1 LIILQRYTYFMKK
14 SIASIVAEANQS
26 GEGSLKRTLGPINL
40 ILIGVGLTL
49 GAGLFS
55 ITGLAAA
62 NHSGPAVTLSF
73 VIAALGCGFA
83 ALCYAEFASMI
94 PVAGSAYTYSYAT
107 MGELFA
113 WIIGWDLVL
122 EYSVGCA
129 TVAISWSQYLTKFL
143 SSLGIYL
150 PPHFTLSPFE
160 TAKLADGSTI
170 HGIINIPAA
179 LVVVLMTTILIRGT
193 KGSAIVNGIIVFLKV
208 GVVLV
213 FIALG
218 WQYIDPANYHP
229 YIPENTGTFGQFGWS
244 GVLRGA
250 GLVFFVFIG
259 FDAVAAS
266 AQETKN
272 PARDLPIGIIGSLVV
287 CTVLFG
293 LFGHVMTGLANY
305 KEFANSGAPVAI
317 AIEKTPYGWLSQAI
331 ILAILIGYTSV
342 ILIDLMAQSRM
353 FYSISKDG
361 LLPKMF
367 SDVHHKFKTPYKSNI
382 ILCVFI
388 GLFAAFVPMN
398 VVGEMTSIGTLLAF
412 LMVCVGILILRKTNP
427 EAKRPFRVPLVPLIP
442 ILGILTCIAMM
453 IFLPWETWLRLAV
466 WLIIGLGIYFW
477 YGRKHSK
484 LNSGITKNDSPMHS
498 NPSD

>member
-1 LIILQRYTYFMKK
+1 MKK
-14 SIASIVAEANQS
+14 SIASIVAEANES
-26 GEGSLKRTLGPINL
+26 GEGTLKRTLGPINL

-129 TVAISWSQYLTKFL
+129 TVAISWSQYLTRFL
-143 SSLGIYL
+143 ASLHIYL
-150 PPHFTLSPFE
+150 PPQLTLSPFE
-160 TAKLADGSTI
+160 TAKLADGSTVN
-170 HGIINIPAA
+170 GIINIPAA
-179 LVVVLMTTILIRGT
+179 LVVVLMTAILIRGT

-317 AIEKTPYGWLSQAI
+317 AIEKTPYAWLSQAI

-367 SDVHHKFKTPYKSNI
+367 SDVHTKFKTPYKSNF
-382 ILCVFI
+382 ILCLFI

-412 LMVCVGILILRKTNP
+412 LMVCVGILILRKTDP
-427 EAKRPFRVPLVPLIP
+427 KAKRPFRVPLVPLIP

-453 IFLPWETWLRLAV
+453 VFLPWETWVRLAV
-466 WLIIGLGIYFW
+466 WLIIGLAIYFG
-477 YGRKHSK
+477 YGKKNSK
-484 LNSGITKNDSPMHS
+484 LNTIQKQDENL
-498 NPSD
+498 

>member
-1 LIILQRYTYFMKK
+1 MKK
-14 SIASIVAEANQS
+14 SIASIVAEANES
-26 GEGSLKRTLGPINL
+26 GEGTLKRTLGPINL

-143 SSLGIYL
+143 ASLHIYL
-150 PPHFTLSPFE
+150 PPQLTLSPFE
-160 TAKLADGSTI
+160 TAKLADGSTVN
-170 HGIINIPAA
+170 GIINIPAA
-179 LVVVLMTTILIRGT
+179 LVVVLMTAILIRGT

-317 AIEKTPYGWLSQAI
+317 AIEKTPYAWLSQAI

-367 SDVHHKFKTPYKSNI
+367 SDVHAKFKTPYKSNI

-412 LMVCVGILILRKTNP
+412 LMVCIGILILRKTNP
-427 EAKRPFRVPLVPLIP
+427 EAKRPFKVPFVPLIP

-453 IFLPWETWLRLAV
+453 VFLPWETWLRLAI
-466 WLIIGLGIYFW
+466 WLIIGLAIYFW
-477 YGRKHSK
+477 YGKKNSK
-484 LNSGITKNDSPMHS
+484 LKALKDKAE
-498 NPSD
+498 

>member
-1 LIILQRYTYFMKK
+1 MKK
-14 SIASIVAEANQS
+14 SIASIVAEANES
-26 GEGSLKRTLGPINL
+26 GEGTLKRTLGPINL

-129 TVAISWSQYLTKFL
+129 TVAISWSQYLTRFL
-143 SSLGIYL
+143 ASLHIYL
-150 PPHFTLSPFE
+150 PPQLTLSPFE
-160 TAKLADGSTI
+160 TAKLADGSAV

-179 LVVVLMTTILIRGT
+179 LVVVLMTAILIRGT

-218 WQYIDPANYHP
+218 WQYIDPVNYHP

-317 AIEKTPYGWLSQAI
+317 AIEKTPYAWLSQAI
-331 ILAILIGYTSV
+331 ILAILVGYTSV

-367 SDVHHKFKTPYKSNI
+367 SDVHTKFKTPYKSNI
-382 ILCVFI
+382 ILCLFI

-453 IFLPWETWLRLAV
+453 VFLPWETWLRLAV
-466 WLIIGLGIYFW
+466 WLAIGLAIYFG
-477 YGRKHSK
+477 YGKKNSK
-484 LNSGITKNDSPMHS
+484 LNALEKQAE
-498 NPSD
+498 NP

>member
-1 LIILQRYTYFMKK
+1 MKK
-14 SIASIVAEANQS
+14 SIASIVAEANES
-26 GEGSLKRTLGPINL
+26 GEGTLKRTLGPINL

-129 TVAISWSQYLTKFL
+129 TVAISWSQYLTRFL
-143 SSLGIYL
+143 ASLHIYL
-150 PPHFTLSPFE
+150 PPQLTLSPFE
-160 TAKLADGSTI
+160 TAKLADGSAV

-179 LVVVLMTTILIRGT
+179 LVVVLMTAILIRGT

-317 AIEKTPYGWLSQAI
+317 AIEKTPYAWLSQAI

-367 SDVHHKFKTPYKSNI
+367 SDVHAKFKTPYKSNI
-382 ILCVFI
+382 ILCLFI

-427 EAKRPFRVPLVPLIP
+427 EAKRPFKVPLVPLIP

-453 IFLPWETWLRLAV
+453 AFLPWETWLRLAV
-466 WLIIGLGIYFW
+466 WLVMGLAIYFG
-477 YGRKHSK
+477 YGKKNSK
-484 LNSGITKNDSPMHS
+484 LNTAEKQAEAQ
-498 NPSD
+498 

>member
-1 LIILQRYTYFMKK
+1 MKK
-14 SIASIVAEANQS
+14 SIASIVAEANEK
-26 GEGSLKRTLGPINL
+26 GEGTLKRTLGPINL

-129 TVAISWSQYLTKFL
+129 TVAISWSQYLTRFL
-143 SSLGIYL
+143 ASIHIYL
-150 PPHFTLSPFE
+150 PPQLTLSPFE
-160 TAKLADGSTI
+160 TGKLADGTSV

-317 AIEKTPYGWLSQAI
+317 AIEKTPYAWLSQAI

-361 LLPKMF
+361 LLPKIF
-367 SDVHHKFKTPYKSNI
+367 SDVHPKFKTPWKSNI
-382 ILCVFI
+382 MLCIFI
-388 GLFAAFVPMN
+388 ALFAAFVPIN

-412 LMVCVGILILRKTNP
+412 LMVCVGILILRKTDP
-427 EAKRPFRVPLVPLIP
+427 DAKRPFKVPLVPLIP

-466 WLIIGLGIYFW
+466 WLIIGLVIYFW
-477 YGRKHSK
+477 YGKKNSK
-484 LNSGITKNDSPMHS
+484 LKADTDKVIEEQ
-498 NPSD
+498 

>member
-1 LIILQRYTYFMKK
+1 MKK

-26 GEGSLKRTLGPINL
+26 GEGTLKRTLGPVNL

-143 SSLGIYL
+143 ASLHIYL
-150 PPHFTLSPFE
+150 PAQLTLSPFE
-160 TAKLADGSTI
+160 TAKLADGSTV

-179 LVVVLMTTILIRGT
+179 LVVVLMTAILIRGT

-229 YIPENTGTFGQFGWS
+229 YIPQNTGTFGQFGWS

-272 PARDLPIGIIGSLVV
+272 PSRDLPIGIIGSLVV

-317 AIEKTPYGWLSQAI
+317 AIEKTPYAWLSQAI

-367 SDVHHKFKTPYKSNI
+367 SDVHTKFKTPYKSNI

-427 EAKRPFRVPLVPLIP
+427 EAKRPFKVPLVPLIP

-453 IFLPWETWLRLAV
+453 VFLPWETWLRLAV
-466 WLIIGLGIYFW
+466 WLIIGLAIYFW
-477 YGRKHSK
+477 YGKKNSK
-484 LNSGITKNDSPMHS
+484 LREGNDEVSS
-498 NPSD
+498 SL

>member
-1 LIILQRYTYFMKK
+1 MKK
-14 SIASIVAEANQS
+14 SIASIVAEANQQ

-129 TVAISWSQYLTKFL
+129 TVAISWSQYLTRFL
-143 SSLGIYL
+143 GSLGIYL
-150 PPHFTLSPFE
+150 PPQLTLSPFE
-160 TAKLADGSTI
+160 TGKLADGTVVN
-170 HGIINIPAA
+170 GIVNIPAA
-179 LVVVLMTTILIRGT
+179 LVVVLMTAILIRGT

-229 YIPENTGTFGQFGWS
+229 YIPENTGTFGHFGWS

-272 PARDLPIGIIGSLVV
+272 PSRDLPIGIIGSLLV

-317 AIEKTPYGWLSQAI
+317 AIEKTPYAWLSQAI

-361 LLPKMF
+361 LLPKIF
-367 SDVHHKFKTPYKSNI
+367 SDVHPKFKTPWKSNI
-382 ILCVFI
+382 MLCVFI
-388 GLFAAFVPMN
+388 GIFAAFVPIN

-412 LMVCVGILILRKTNP
+412 LMVCIGILILRKTDP
-427 EAKRPFRVPLVPLIP
+427 DAKRPFKVPLVPLIP
-442 ILGILTCIAMM
+442 ILGIITCVVMM
-453 IFLPWETWLRLAV
+453 VFLPWETWLRLAV
-466 WLIIGLGIYFW
+466 WLIIGLGIYFG
-477 YGRKHSK
+477 YGKKNSK
-484 LNSGITKNDSPMHS
+484 LRGKSEVS
-498 NPSD
+498 

>member
-1 LIILQRYTYFMKK
+1 MKK
-14 SIASIVAEANQS
+14 SIASIVAEANES
-26 GEGSLKRTLGPINL
+26 GEGTLKRTLGPINL

-129 TVAISWSQYLTKFL
+129 TVAISWSQYLTRFL
-143 SSLGIYL
+143 ASLHIYL
-150 PPHFTLSPFE
+150 PPQLTLSPFE
-160 TAKLADGSTI
+160 TAKLADGSAV

-179 LVVVLMTTILIRGT
+179 LVVVLMTAILIRGT

-317 AIEKTPYGWLSQAI
+317 AIEKTPYAWLSQAI

-367 SDVHHKFKTPYKSNI
+367 SDVHSKFKTPYKSNI
-382 ILCVFI
+382 ILCLFI

-427 EAKRPFRVPLVPLIP
+427 EARRPFRVPLVPLIP

-453 IFLPWETWLRLAV
+453 VFLPWETWLRLAV
-466 WLIIGLGIYFW
+466 WLVIGLAIYFG
-477 YGRKHSK
+477 YGKKNSK
-484 LNSGITKNDSPMHS
+484 LNTIEKQSD
-498 NPSD
+498 NP

>member
-1 LIILQRYTYFMKK
+1 MKK
-14 SIASIVAEANQS
+14 SIASIVAEANES
-26 GEGSLKRTLGPINL
+26 GEGTLKRTLGPINL

-129 TVAISWSQYLTKFL
+129 TVAISWSQYLTRFL
-143 SSLGIYL
+143 ASLHIYL
-150 PPHFTLSPFE
+150 PPQLTLSPFE
-160 TAKLADGSTI
+160 TAKLADGSVVR
-170 HGIINIPAA
+170 GIINIPAA
-179 LVVVLMTTILIRGT
+179 LVVVLMTAILIRGT

-305 KEFANSGAPVAI
+305 KEFADSGAPVAI
-317 AIEKTPYGWLSQAI
+317 AIEKTPYAWLSQAI

-367 SDVHHKFKTPYKSNI
+367 SDVHAKFKTPYKSNI
-382 ILCVFI
+382 ILCLFI

-427 EAKRPFRVPLVPLIP
+427 EAKRPFKVPLVPLIP

-453 IFLPWETWLRLAV
+453 VFLPWETWLRLAI
-466 WLIIGLGIYFW
+466 WLIIGLAIYFG
-477 YGRKHSK
+477 YGKQHSK
-484 LNSGITKNDSPMHS
+484 LNNVEKPDK
-498 NPSD
+498 DL

>member
-1 LIILQRYTYFMKK
+1 MKK
-14 SIASIVAEANQS
+14 SIASIVAEANQT
-26 GEGSLKRTLGPINL
+26 GEGTLKRTLGPINL

-129 TVAISWSQYLTKFL
+129 TVAISWSQYLTRFL
-143 SSLGIYL
+143 SSFGIYL
-150 PPHFTLSPFE
+150 PPQLTLSPFE
-160 TAKLADGSTI
+160 TAKLADGSTVN
-170 HGIINIPAA
+170 GIINIPAA
-179 LVVVLMTTILIRGT
+179 LIVALMTAILIRGT
-193 KGSAIVNGIIVFLKV
+193 KGSAIVNGVIVFLKV

-229 YIPENTGTFGQFGWS
+229 YIPQNTGTFGQFGWS

-272 PARDLPIGIIGSLVV
+272 PARDLPIGIIGSLLV
-287 CTVLFG
+287 CTILFG

-361 LLPKMF
+361 LLPRMF
-367 SDVHHKFKTPYKSNI
+367 SDVHAKFKTPWKSNI
-382 ILCVFI
+382 ILCIFI

-427 EAKRPFRVPLVPLIP
+427 DAKRPFKVPLVPLIP

-453 IFLPWETWLRLAV
+453 AFLPWETWLRLAV
-466 WLIIGLGIYFW
+466 WLVIGLAIYFY
-477 YGRKHSK
+477 YGKKHSK
-484 LNSGITKNDSPMHS
+484 LTLAAKEKEESIS
-498 NPSD
+498 

>member
-1 LIILQRYTYFMKK
+1 MKK

-26 GEGSLKRTLGPINL
+26 GEGTLKRTLGPVNL

-129 TVAISWSQYLTKFL
+129 TVAISWSQYLTRFL

-150 PPHFTLSPFE
+150 PPQLTLSPFE
-160 TAKLADGSTI
+160 TAKLADGSTVN
-170 HGIINIPAA
+170 GIVNIPAA
-179 LVVVLMTTILIRGT
+179 LVVVLMTAILIRGT

-229 YIPENTGTFGQFGWS
+229 YIPENTGTFGHFGWS

-272 PARDLPIGIIGSLVV
+272 PSRDLPIGIIGSLLV

-361 LLPKMF
+361 LLPKIF
-367 SDVHHKFKTPYKSNI
+367 SDVHPKFKTPWKSNI
-382 ILCVFI
+382 MLCIFI

-412 LMVCVGILILRKTNP
+412 LMVCVGILILRKTDP
-427 EAKRPFRVPLVPLIP
+427 DAKRPFKVPFVPLIP
-442 ILGILTCIAMM
+442 ILGILVCLVMM
-453 IFLPWETWLRLAV
+453 AFLPWETWLRLGV
-466 WLIIGLGIYFW
+466 WLVIGLAIYFW
-477 YGRKHSK
+477 YGKKNSK
-484 LNSGITKNDSPMHS
+484 LNSGE
-498 NPSD
+498 

>member
-1 LIILQRYTYFMKK
+1 MKK
-14 SIASIVAEANQS
+14 SIASIVAEANES
-26 GEGSLKRTLGPINL
+26 GEGTLKRTLGPINL

-143 SSLGIYL
+143 ASLHIYL
-150 PPHFTLSPFE
+150 PPQLTLSPFE

-179 LVVVLMTTILIRGT
+179 LVVVLMTAILIRGT

-266 AQETKN
+266 AQETKK

-317 AIEKTPYGWLSQAI
+317 AIEKTPYAWLSQAI

-367 SDVHHKFKTPYKSNI
+367 SDVHTKFKTPYKSNI
-382 ILCVFI
+382 ILCLFI

-412 LMVCVGILILRKTNP
+412 LMVCVGILILRKTDP

-453 IFLPWETWLRLAV
+453 VFLPWETWLRLAV
-466 WLIIGLGIYFW
+466 WLIIGLAIYFW
-477 YGRKHSK
+477 YGKKNSK
-484 LNSGITKNDSPMHS
+484 LREKEMAGHNE
-498 NPSD
+498 

>member
-1 LIILQRYTYFMKK
+1 MKK
-14 SIASIVAEANQS
+14 SIASIVAEANES
-26 GEGSLKRTLGPINL
+26 GEGTLKRTLGPINL

-129 TVAISWSQYLTKFL
+129 TVAISWSQYLTRFL
-143 SSLGIYL
+143 ASLHIYL
-150 PPHFTLSPFE
+150 PPQLTLSPFE
-160 TAKLADGSTI
+160 TAKLADGSTVN
-170 HGIINIPAA
+170 GIINIPAA
-179 LVVVLMTTILIRGT
+179 LVVVLMTAILIRGT

-317 AIEKTPYGWLSQAI
+317 AIEKTPYAWLSQAI

-367 SDVHHKFKTPYKSNI
+367 SDVHTKFKTPYKSNI

-427 EAKRPFRVPLVPLIP
+427 EAKRPFKVPFVPLIP

-453 IFLPWETWLRLAV
+453 IFLPWETWVRLAV
-466 WLIIGLGIYFW
+466 WLIIGLAIYFW
-477 YGRKHSK
+477 YGKKNSK
-484 LNSGITKNDSPMHS
+484 LKAQKDKTER
-498 NPSD
+498 

>member
-1 LIILQRYTYFMKK
+1 MKK
-14 SIASIVAEANQS
+14 SIASIVAEANES
-26 GEGSLKRTLGPINL
+26 GEGTLKRTLGPINL

-129 TVAISWSQYLTKFL
+129 TVAISWSQYLTRFL
-143 SSLGIYL
+143 ATLHIYL
-150 PPHFTLSPFE
+150 PPQLTLSPFE
-160 TAKLADGSTI
+160 TAKLADGSAVR
-170 HGIINIPAA
+170 GIVNIPAA
-179 LVVVLMTTILIRGT
+179 LVVVLMTAILIRGT

-218 WQYIDPANYHP
+218 WQYIDPVNYHP
-229 YIPENTGTFGQFGWS
+229 YIPKNTGTFGQFGWS

-317 AIEKTPYGWLSQAI
+317 AIEKTPYAWLSQAI

-367 SDVHHKFKTPYKSNI
+367 SDVHAKFKTPYKSNI

-412 LMVCVGILILRKTNP
+412 LMVCAGILILRKTNP

-453 IFLPWETWLRLAV
+453 VFLPWETWLRLAV
-466 WLIIGLGIYFW
+466 WLLIGLAIYFG
-477 YGRKHSK
+477 YGKKNSK
-484 LNSGITKNDSPMHS
+484 LNAVEKQTEKP
-498 NPSD
+498 

>member
-1 LIILQRYTYFMKK
+1 MKK

-26 GEGSLKRTLGPINL
+26 GEGTLKRTLGPLNL

-129 TVAISWSQYLTKFL
+129 TVAISWSQYLTRFL

-150 PPHFTLSPFE
+150 PPQLTLSPFE
-160 TAKLADGSTI
+160 TAKLADGSTVN
-170 HGIINIPAA
+170 GIVNIPAA
-179 LVVVLMTTILIRGT
+179 LVVVLMTAILIRGT

-229 YIPENTGTFGQFGWS
+229 YIPENTGTFGHFGWS

-272 PARDLPIGIIGSLVV
+272 PSRDLPIGIIGSLLV

-361 LLPKMF
+361 LLPKIF
-367 SDVHHKFKTPYKSNI
+367 SDVHPKFKTPWKSNI
-382 ILCVFI
+382 MLCIFI

-412 LMVCVGILILRKTNP
+412 LMVCVGILILRKTDP
-427 EAKRPFRVPLVPLIP
+427 DAKRPFKVPFVPLIP
-442 ILGILTCIAMM
+442 ILGILVCLIMM
-453 IFLPWETWLRLAV
+453 AFLPWETWLRLGV
-466 WLIIGLGIYFW
+466 WLVIGLAIYFW
-477 YGRKHSK
+477 YGKKNSK
-484 LNSGITKNDSPMHS
+484 LKSGT
-498 NPSD
+498 

>member
-1 LIILQRYTYFMKK
+1 MKK
-14 SIASIVAEANQS
+14 SIASIVAEANES
-26 GEGSLKRTLGPINL
+26 GEGTLKRTLGPINL

-143 SSLGIYL
+143 ASLHIYL
-150 PPHFTLSPFE
+150 PPQLTLSPFE
-160 TAKLADGSTI
+160 TAKLADGSTVN
-170 HGIINIPAA
+170 GIINIPAA
-179 LVVVLMTTILIRGT
+179 LVVVLMTAILIRGT

-229 YIPENTGTFGQFGWS
+229 YIPDNTGTFGQFGWS

-317 AIEKTPYGWLSQAI
+317 AIEKTPYAWLSQAI

-367 SDVHHKFKTPYKSNI
+367 SDVHAKFKTPYKSNI
-382 ILCVFI
+382 ILCIFI
-388 GLFAAFVPMN
+388 ALFAAFVPMN

-412 LMVCVGILILRKTNP
+412 LMVCVGILILRKTDP
-427 EAKRPFRVPLVPLIP
+427 EARRPFKVPFVPLIP

-453 IFLPWETWLRLAV
+453 VFLPWETWLRLAV
-466 WLIIGLGIYFW
+466 WLIIGLAIYFW
-477 YGRKHSK
+477 YGKKNSK
-484 LNSGITKNDSPMHS
+484 LTTKEGSTKA
-498 NPSD
+498 

>member
-1 LIILQRYTYFMKK
+1 MKK
-14 SIASIVAEANQS
+14 SIASIVAEANES
-26 GEGSLKRTLGPINL
+26 GEGTLKRTLGPINL

-129 TVAISWSQYLTKFL
+129 TVAISWSQYLTRFL
-143 SSLGIYL
+143 ASLHIYL
-150 PPHFTLSPFE
+150 PPQLTLSPFE
-160 TAKLADGSTI
+160 TAKLADGSTVN
-170 HGIINIPAA
+170 GIINIPAA
-179 LVVVLMTTILIRGT
+179 LVVVLMTAILIRGT

-317 AIEKTPYGWLSQAI
+317 AIEKTPYAWLSQAI

-367 SDVHHKFKTPYKSNI
+367 SDVHAKFKTPYKSNI

-412 LMVCVGILILRKTNP
+412 LMVCVGILILRKTDP

-453 IFLPWETWLRLAV
+453 VFLPWETWVRLAV
-466 WLIIGLGIYFW
+466 WLIIGLAIYFG
-477 YGRKHSK
+477 YGKKNSK
-484 LNSGITKNDSPMHS
+484 LNTIQKQDENL
-498 NPSD
+498 

>member
-1 LIILQRYTYFMKK
+1 MKK
-14 SIASIVAEANQS
+14 SIASIVAEANES
-26 GEGSLKRTLGPINL
+26 GEGTLKRTLGPINL
-40 ILIGVGLTL
+40 ILIGIGLTL

-73 VIAALGCGFA
+73 IIAALGCGFA

-143 SSLGIYL
+143 ASLHIYL
-150 PPHFTLSPFE
+150 PPQLTLSPFE
-160 TAKLADGSTI
+160 TAKLADGSTVN
-170 HGIINIPAA
+170 GIINIPAA
-179 LVVVLMTTILIRGT
+179 LVVVLMTAILIRGT

-317 AIEKTPYGWLSQAI
+317 AIEKTPYSWLSQAI

-367 SDVHHKFKTPYKSNI
+367 SDVHTKFKTPYKSNI

-412 LMVCVGILILRKTNP
+412 LMVCVGILILRKTDP
-427 EAKRPFRVPLVPLIP
+427 KAKRPFRVPFVP
-442 ILGILTCIAMM
+442 
-453 IFLPWETWLRLAV
+453 
-466 WLIIGLGIYFW
+466 
-477 YGRKHSK
+477 
-484 LNSGITKNDSPMHS
+484 
-498 NPSD
+498 

>member
-1 LIILQRYTYFMKK
+1 MKK
-14 SIASIVAEANQS
+14 SIASIVAEANES
-26 GEGSLKRTLGPINL
+26 GEGTLKRTLGPINL

-129 TVAISWSQYLTKFL
+129 TVAISWSQYLTRFL
-143 SSLGIYL
+143 ASLHIYL
-150 PPHFTLSPFE
+150 PPQLTLSPFE
-160 TAKLADGSTI
+160 TAKLADGSTVN
-170 HGIINIPAA
+170 GIINIPAA
-179 LVVVLMTTILIRGT
+179 LVVILMTAILIRGT

-317 AIEKTPYGWLSQAI
+317 AIEKTPYAWLSQAI

-367 SDVHHKFKTPYKSNI
+367 SDVHAKFKTPYKSNI

-427 EAKRPFRVPLVPLIP
+427 EAKRPFKVPFVPLIP

-466 WLIIGLGIYFW
+466 WLIIGLAIYFW
-477 YGRKHSK
+477 YGKKNSK
-484 LNSGITKNDSPMHS
+484 LRAQEDKATQ
-498 NPSD
+498 